1 MKSKNLFNKS
11 YFKDCIAIF
20 AGLLLTFAFAPFSI
34 YPLAIFSP
42 LLFLILLS
50 HTSPRHAFFRGWLY
64 GIGFFG
70 SSVYWVYIS
79 IHTYGN
85 TSVFLA
91 TLITGVFIAFLAIF
105 PGLNGWLL
113 NRYFKTEHSYKY
125 IFAYPAV
132 WVILEWLRSN
142 LFTGFPWV
150 LLGTSQ
156 VSSPLKGYA
165 PVIGVYGV
173 SFLVIMNAGLLLDL
187 YFQYQHKNY
196 KKILQQSF
204 FIVLIWLIGFGLTYL
219 HWTTPNGKPVQVSLV
234 QGNIP
239 QDIHWSYEQLI
250 PTLQR
255 YQKLTD
261 EHWDSKII
269 IWPENAIPVPLQN
282 ATDFIDFMSAE
293 ALKNKATIIAG
304 IPVKHATKDAYYNA
318 VIAFGNDGGFY
329 LKHRLVP
336 FGEYTP
342 FADLLKTAMDHFQIP
357 MSNMTVGEDA
367 AKPIMA
373 QGFKIA
379 TFICYEIAFPEQVLQ
394 NDGDID
400 MILTVSNDA
409 WFGQSIA
416 LAQHVEMAQMRA
428 LEMGRPVLFVSNTG
442 ITAFITPNGK
452 IQSAAPPDQIYVLT
466 DKVQTVN
473 GKTPWQRYGMD
484 ATWMMILISLFY
496 AITAQRKK

>member
-1 MKSKNLFNKS
+1 MKRNTLFINR
-11 YFKDCIAIF
+11 YFKDCIALL
-20 AGLLLTFAFAPFSI
+20 AGLLLTIAFAPFSI
-34 YPLAIFSP
+34 YPVAVISP
-42 LLFLILLS
+42 LIFLILLLKI
-50 HTSPRHAFFRGWLY
+50 TPKRAFFRGWLY
-64 GIGFFG
+64 GLGFFG
-70 SSVYWVYIS
+70 GSVSWVYIS

-85 TSVFLA
+85 ASVFLA
-91 TLITGVFIAFLAIF
+91 TFITAVFIAFLAIF
-105 PGLNGWLL
+105 PGINGYLL
-113 NRYFKTEHSYKY
+113 NRYFPTGHSYKY
-125 IFAYPAV
+125 LFAFPAI
-132 WVILEWLRSN
+132 WVILEWLRSI

-156 VSSPLKGYA
+156 VNSPLAGYA
-165 PVIGVYGV
+165 PILGVYGV
-173 SFLVIMNAGLLLDL
+173 SLIVLFTAGLLLDL
-187 YFQYQHKNY
+187 YFHKEKRIKN
-196 KKILQQSF
+196 IFS
-204 FIVLIWLIGFGLTYL
+204 IILIWVFGFALTYIP
-219 HWTTPNGKPVQVSLV
+219 WTKPNGEPIQISLV

-239 QDIHWSYEQLI
+239 QDIHWSYDQLI

-255 YQKLTD
+255 YQNLTD
-261 EHWDSKII
+261 QHWDSKII

-282 ATDFIDFMSAE
+282 ATDFVDFMSAE

-318 VIAFGNDGGFY
+318 VIAFGQDSGFY

-342 FADLLKTAMDHFQIP
+342 FANLLKSTMDRFQIP
-357 MSNMTVGEDA
+357 MSNMTVGEDVP
-367 AKPIMA
+367 KPIIA

-394 NDGDID
+394 RDGDVD

-416 LAQHVEMAQMRA
+416 LAQHLQMAQMRA

-442 ITAFITPNGK
+442 ITAFIKPNGK
-452 IQSAAPPDQIYVLT
+452 IQSEAPPDKIYVLT

-473 GKTPWQRYGMD
+473 GKTPWQNYGMD
-484 ATWMMILISLFY
+484 PAWIMILIFLFY
-496 AITAQRKK
+496 AISAQRKK